1 MSDVISITEVQGTLG
16 NGSYQMEQQAEV
28 LVRALNVKLCICVHV
43 SVRTCAFI
51 LEYHSWLSPDVMT
64 TSPLKYSRVG
74 QRLSGSVC
82 DALPAP
88 LVSVLD
94 VEF

>member
-43 SVRTCAFI
+43 SVRTCAFV
-51 LEYHSWLSPDVMT
+51 LEYHSWLSP
-64 TSPLKYSRVG
+64 TS
-74 QRLSGSVC
+74 
-82 DALPAP
+82 
-88 LVSVLD
+88 
-94 VEF
+94 